1 VETLQEQKS
10 AATDEV
16 QEAVAALQLGYAIAP
31 GWDMNPADYL
41 VSSNLQSVEQY
52 AQEVTK

>member
-1 VETLQEQKS
+1 MEALQEQKS

-16 QEAVAALQLGYAIAP
+16 QDAVATLQLGYAVAP
-31 GWDMNPADYL
+31 GWDMDPSDYL
-41 VSSNLQSVEQY
+41 VSSDLRSVEQY